1 MQSVVLRTFVLFV
14 AAIVLL
20 ACGGKSEA
28 ERSYA
33 DTCVK
38 IWKSNSKI
46 QRKRCECEASVVV
59 PQLTPGEL
67 KVYLASMDWPQGKA
81 MNQAE
86 VSKFAADHGFTME
99 EYSSYGQKSKAVIP
113 EVEKSCFEKK

>member
-1 MQSVVLRTFVLFV
+1 MKSVALRTSVLAV

-20 ACGGKSEA
+20 ACGGKTEA

-38 IWKSNSKI
+38 IMKGEAY
-46 QRKRCECEASVVV
+46 RKLCECEAGIAASK
-59 PQLTPGEL
+59 LSPGEL
-67 KVYLASMDWPQGKA
+67 KVYLASMDWPQGKP

-86 VSKFAADHGFTME
+86 VSKFAADHGFTADDM
-99 EYSSYGQKSKAVIP
+99 KSRDEKMKTLLP
-113 EVEKSCFEKK
+113 EVNKTCIEKK